1 MKNYDLIP
9 TASKSKQ
16 KLQYCVHGPNLL
28 LEDLNEQIPEY
39 KRKYHL
45 SRRNWF
51 EIGLK
56 LI

>member
-1 MKNYDLIP
+1 MKNYNLIP

-39 KRKYHL
+39 KRK
-45 SRRNWF
+45 
-51 EIGLK
+51 
-56 LI
+56 LIVIDQNR